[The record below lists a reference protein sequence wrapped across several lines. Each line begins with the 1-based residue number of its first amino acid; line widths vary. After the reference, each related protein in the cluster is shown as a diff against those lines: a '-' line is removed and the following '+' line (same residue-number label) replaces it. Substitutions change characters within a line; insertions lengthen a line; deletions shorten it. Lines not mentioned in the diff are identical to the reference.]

1 MREQQNNTGIILVA
15 DSSDNCIDNSL
26 KEALEPTDYALLHVR
41 NGLEAN
47 ALLKLLKSD
56 IELAIIEAQF
66 PVMDGFDLV
75 GRLVI
80 RDQAKLVKIIMT
92 TVYDRPL
99 SPQIVRQLG
108 GDAVVC
114 KPIPP
119 DEWRKAVDTVL
130 SGTGCTPPDRLL
142 KPAPAA
148 KNQ

>member
-1 MREQQNNTGIILVA
+1 MA
-15 DSSDNCIDNSL
+15 FHCAS
-26 KEALEPTDYALLHVR
+26 
-41 NGLEAN
+41 
-47 ALLKLLKSD
+47 
-56 IELAIIEAQF
+56 ELN
-66 PVMDGFDLV
+66 GFDLI
-75 GRLVI
+75 GRLGI
-80 RDQAKLVKIIMT
+80 RDQTKPVKIIMT

-142 KPAPAA
+142 K
-148 KNQ
+148 KLSVSESRKKHRCDYHT

>member
-1 MREQQNNTGIILVA
+1 MREEQNTTGIILVA
-15 DSSDNCIDNSL
+15 DSNDGFLDSSL
-26 KEALEPTDYALLHVR
+26 EEALEPTDYALLHVR
-41 NGLEAN
+41 NGLEAV
-47 ALLKLLKSD
+47 ATLELLKSD
-56 IELAIIEAQF
+56 IELAIIEERF
-66 PVMDGFDLV
+66 SEVNGFDLI
-75 GRLVI
+75 GRLGI
-80 RDQAKLVKIIMT
+80 RDQTKPVKIIMT